1 MVIGSIPIPGI
12 FKLCG
17 GMVYTLD
24 SKSSASAYGFKSHH
38 GHYIRSSS
46 DSLMVKRLA
55 HNELIVGL
63 SPTQRILY
71 ALIFFLNEFI
81 RLIIFRN
88 FVIDP
93 LNMIYNNYKAFSDIL
108 IIVNYFI

>member
-1 MVIGSIPIPGI
+1 MRVQFSPSTNARLAQLVEQRTFNSVVIGSIPIPGI

-55 HNELIVGL
+55 HNELIVGS

-71 ALIFFLNEFI
+71 ALISSF
-81 RLIIFRN
+81 
-88 FVIDP
+88 
-93 LNMIYNNYKAFSDIL
+93 K
-108 IIVNYFI
+108 